1 MAEGGALGSPV
12 SLLRIKHPDAKKVP
26 RFDTNFAYQ
35 SKKGSYTAIVG
46 IQVDESRAAIS
57 GPIVLIRGPHSWEK
71 IFMRRRFVL
80 ALTVAALVFG
90 VGCAKGL
97 SDAGLA
103 QNIKAQF
110 SADQQLKNSSLNV
123 SVSQGVA
130 TLSGNVPDDS
140 ARLEAYKLAAQTPG
154 VKKVDDQMSTVSAAP
169 PQAEE
174 NPQPAPPA
182 ATAAPEP
189 VSKQPKADRK
199 SKRRAEVAKNSDAS
213 PQEADA
219 SSAPVSADQSAP
231 APSAETPAP
240 PVNVTPPANNDSDAP
255 PAPATPPVVAS
266 DAAPA
271 PPEPKDV
278 EIPAGTTIRVRMIDP
293 VNSSVN
299 KTGEVFHASLEY
311 PLVVDNE
318 PVVPKGADVYIRLT
332 RASSAGT
339 VSGRSE
345 LHLELVK
352 LDYAGRSYALVSS
365 TSSVVGASKGKKTA
379 TAVGA
384 GAVIG
389 SIIGAIAGG
398 GRGAAIGAGVGAAG
412 GGVYSASTRGEQV
425 KVPAETLLDF
435 KLEQPATIT
444 VPPHTGVSGD

>member
-1 MAEGGALGSPV
+1 VE
-12 SLLRIKHPDAKKVP
+12 
-26 RFDTNFAYQ
+26 
-35 SKKGSYTAIVG
+35 
-46 IQVDESRAAIS
+46 ESRAAIS
-57 GPIVLIRGPHSWEK
+57 GLTGVICGLFSWEK

-80 ALTVAALVFG
+80 ALTVAAVGLG
-90 VGCAKGL
+90 IGCAKGL
-97 SDAGLA
+97 NDAGLA
-103 QNIKAQF
+103 QNIKVQI

-130 TLSGNVPDDS
+130 TLSGNVSDDA

-154 VKKVDDQMSTVSAAP
+154 VKKVDDQMSTVSAP
-169 PQAEE
+169 PQAAD

-182 ATAAPEP
+182 AAAPAPASE
-189 VSKQPKADRK
+189 QPKPDRK
-199 SKRRAEVAKNSDAS
+199 SKRRAAEAKNSNLSPQASDAS
-213 PQEADA
+213 NAQDSVGD
-219 SSAPVSADQSAP
+219 SSP
-231 APSAETPAP
+231 ATPAESPAP
-240 PVNVTPPANNDSDAP
+240 PVDPTQSAENTSA
-255 PAPATPPVVAS
+255 ATPTPTASPAVAA
-266 DAAPA
+266 DAAPGA
-271 PPEPKDV
+271 PEPKDI
-278 EIPAGTTIRVRMIDP
+278 EIPAGMSIRVRMIDP

-311 PLVVDNE
+311 PIVVDNQ
-318 PVVPKGADVYIRLT
+318 PVVPKGADVFIRLT
-332 RASSAGT
+332 RASSAGS

-365 TSSVVGASKGKKTA
+365 TSSVVGGSKAKKTA
-379 TAVGA
+379 TSVGA

-412 GGVYSASTRGEQV
+412 GGVYAASTRGEQV

-444 VPPHTGVSGD
+444 VPPHTSVSGD

>member
-1 MAEGGALGSPV
+1 MG
-12 SLLRIKHPDAKKVP
+12 
-26 RFDTNFAYQ
+26 
-35 SKKGSYTAIVG
+35 
-46 IQVDESRAAIS
+46 
-57 GPIVLIRGPHSWEK
+57 
-71 IFMRRRFVL
+71 RRLVF
-80 ALTVAALVFG
+80 ALTVAAVVSG
-90 VGCAKGL
+90 IGCAKGL

-103 QNIKAQF
+103 QNIKAQI
-110 SADQQLKNSSLNV
+110 SADRQLKNSSLNV

-130 TLSGNVPDDS
+130 TLSGDVSDDS
-140 ARLEAYKLAAQTPG
+140 ARLEAYKLAAQTAG
-154 VKKVDDQMSTVSAAP
+154 VKKVDDEMSTVPSARPQATDIPQAAPSAA
-169 PQAEE
+169 
-174 NPQPAPPA
+174 A
-182 ATAAPEP
+182 ATP
-189 VSKQPKADRK
+189 VPASEQPKSGRK
-199 SKRRAEVAKNSDAS
+199 SKQRDEVAKNSDAS
-213 PQEADA
+213 PPAPD
-219 SSAPVSADQSAP
+219 SSNAPDSTDQSAAATP
-231 APSAETPAP
+231 AETPP
-240 PVNVTPPANNDSDAP
+240 PPADATQPANDDSAAP
-255 PAPATPPVVAS
+255 PAAPTSPVVSA

-271 PPEPKDV
+271 VPEPKDIEV
-278 EIPAGTTIRVRMIDP
+278 PAGTTIRVRMIDP

-311 PLVVDNE
+311 PLVVDNQ

-332 RASSAGT
+332 RASSAGS

-365 TSSVVGASKGKKTA
+365 TSSVVGGSKAKKTA
-379 TAVGA
+379 TSVGA

-412 GGVYSASTRGEQV
+412 GGVYAASTRGEQV

-444 VPPHTGVSGD
+444 VPPHTGVTGD

>member
-1 MAEGGALGSPV
+1 
-12 SLLRIKHPDAKKVP
+12 
-26 RFDTNFAYQ
+26 
-35 SKKGSYTAIVG
+35 
-46 IQVDESRAAIS
+46 
-57 GPIVLIRGPHSWEK
+57 
-71 IFMRRRFVL
+71 MRRRFVL
-80 ALTVAALVFG
+80 ALTVAAIGLG
-90 VGCAKGL
+90 IGCAKGL

-103 QNIKAQF
+103 QNIKTQI

-123 SVSQGVA
+123 SVSEGVA
-130 TLSGNVPDDS
+130 TLSGNASDDS
-140 ARLEAYKLAAQTPG
+140 ARLEAYKVAAQTPG
-154 VKKVDDQMSTVSAAP
+154 VKRVDDQMTTVSAP
-169 PQAEE
+169 PQVAEI
-174 NPQPAPPA
+174 PQPPPPP
-182 ATAAPEP
+182 TAAAPTPASE
-189 VSKQPKADRK
+189 QPKPDRK
-199 SKRRAEVAKNSDAS
+199 SKSRNDVAKNSDSS
-213 PQEADA
+213 PQAANANDA
-219 SSAPVSADQSAP
+219 PDSSDQPAP
-231 APSAETPAP
+231 ATPAESPAP
-240 PVNVTPPANNDSDAP
+240 PVDATQPANNDSADA
-255 PAPATPPVVAS
+255 PAPAASPAVAA
-266 DAAPA
+266 DAAPGA
-271 PPEPKDV
+271 PEPKDI

-311 PLVVDNE
+311 PIVVDNQ

-332 RASSAGT
+332 RASSAGS

-365 TSSVVGASKGKKTA
+365 TSSVVGGSKAKKTA
-379 TAVGA
+379 TSVGA

-412 GGVYSASTRGEQV
+412 GGVYAASTKGEQV

-444 VPPHTGVSGD
+444 VPPHTGMSGD

>member
-1 MAEGGALGSPV
+1 
-12 SLLRIKHPDAKKVP
+12 
-26 RFDTNFAYQ
+26 
-35 SKKGSYTAIVG
+35 
-46 IQVDESRAAIS
+46 
-57 GPIVLIRGPHSWEK
+57 
-71 IFMRRRFVL
+71 MRRRLVL
-80 ALTVAALVFG
+80 ALTVAALILG
-90 VGCAKGL
+90 IGCAKGL

-103 QNIKAQF
+103 QNIKTQI

-130 TLSGNVPDDS
+130 TLSGNVSDDS

-154 VKKVDDQMSTVSAAP
+154 VKKVDDQMSTVSSPP

-174 NPQPAPPA
+174 IPQTPPPAAAAPRVPASEQPKPERKSKWPHDVAENSGANPQAPDASNAPDSTDQSALATPAERPAPPA
-182 ATAAPEP
+182 DAT
-189 VSKQPKADRK
+189 Q
-199 SKRRAEVAKNSDAS
+199 
-213 PQEADA
+213 
-219 SSAPVSADQSAP
+219 
-231 APSAETPAP
+231 
-240 PVNVTPPANNDSDAP
+240 PANNDSAAP
-255 PAPATPPVVAS
+255 PAAPTSPVVSA

-271 PPEPKDV
+271 VPEPKDV

-311 PLVVDNE
+311 PIVVDNE

-332 RASSAGT
+332 RASSAGS

-345 LHLELVK
+345 LHLELLK

-365 TSSVVGASKGKKTA
+365 TSSVVGGSKAKKTA
-379 TAVGA
+379 TSVGA

-412 GGVYSASTRGEQV
+412 GGVYAASTRGEQV

-444 VPPHTGVSGD
+444 VPPHTSVSGD

>member
-1 MAEGGALGSPV
+1 
-12 SLLRIKHPDAKKVP
+12 
-26 RFDTNFAYQ
+26 
-35 SKKGSYTAIVG
+35 
-46 IQVDESRAAIS
+46 VDESRAAIS
-57 GPIVLIRGPHSWEK
+57 GRPGVICGLFSWEK

-80 ALTVAALVFG
+80 ALTVAALVLG
-90 VGCAKGL
+90 IGCAKGL

-103 QNIKAQF
+103 QNIKTQI

-130 TLSGNVPDDS
+130 TLSGSVPDDS

-154 VKKVDDQMSTVSAAP
+154 VKKVDDQMSTVSAPP

-174 NPQPAPPA
+174 VPQPAPPA
-182 ATAAPEP
+182 AASTPPP
-189 VSKQPKADRK
+189 VSEQPKPDRK

-213 PQEADA
+213 PQAAEASDP
-219 SSAPVSADQSAP
+219 SVSTGESAP
-231 APSAETPAP
+231 ATPTESPAP
-240 PVNVTPPANNDSDAP
+240 PVDGTQPANNDSA
-255 PAPATPPVVAS
+255 ASPATPTPPMVAT
-266 DAAPA
+266 DAASA
-271 PPEPKDV
+271 APEPKDV

-311 PLVVDNE
+311 PLVVNNE

-332 RASSAGT
+332 RASSAGS

-352 LDYAGRSYALVSS
+352 LDYAGRSYSLVSS
-365 TSSVVGASKGKKTA
+365 TSSVVGGSKGKKTA
-379 TAVGA
+379 TSVGA

-412 GGVYSASTRGEQV
+412 GGVYAASTKGEQV

-435 KLEQPATIT
+435 KLEQAATIT
-444 VPPHTGVSGD
+444 VPPHTGLSGD